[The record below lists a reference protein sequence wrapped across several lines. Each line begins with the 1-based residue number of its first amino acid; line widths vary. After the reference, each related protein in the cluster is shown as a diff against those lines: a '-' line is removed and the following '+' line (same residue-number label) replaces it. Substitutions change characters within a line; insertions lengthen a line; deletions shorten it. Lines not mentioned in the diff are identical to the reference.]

1 MSDINAVVFSTT
13 RSVDDSFGAASTKV
27 AQLDGDVFVL
37 VSDSITR

>member
-1 MSDINAVVFSTT
+1 MSDINAVVCSTT

-27 AQLDGDVFVL
+27 PSLDGDVSVL